1 MGVCKGLGIMTIDLN
16 IVTRFYRRRWILFV
30 LFVTVMSEKPKKK
43 KKSASVCFSEE
54 RMHFLNIWLCCCG
67 YRCLRPWQTSA
78 YLENSHF
85 LESFT

>member
-43 KKSASVCFSEE
+43 KKICLSV
-54 RMHFLNIWLCCCG
+54 L
-67 YRCLRPWQTSA
+67 
-78 YLENSHF
+78 
-85 LESFT
+85 

>member
-43 KKSASVCFSEE
+43 KNLPQCALVRRECTF
-54 RMHFLNIWLCCCG
+54 
-67 YRCLRPWQTSA
+67 
-78 YLENSHF
+78 
-85 LESFT
+85 